1 MHLYKNKNGRWRA
14 IVQHQGQRKSFTAG
28 SKLEARRMAMAWEL
42 KQGAVPAER
51 VTVDDIIEMHLKQL
65 KDRRSPITI
74 QSYRDFALRLPTE
87 FLNRNVT
94 EVDVRVVSGL
104 YEQLIDAGVSP
115 HTVQKMKVMLSGAW
129 QRAITAGYDTRN
141 PIRMVPAPYT
151 EKPHIDPP
159 TPRDVNKL
167 MDAAETDQQRL
178 FIRLAAA
185 TGARRGELCGLQ
197 WDDFDFDK
205 NSVILRRSVVTTR
218 DGVDIRETKT
228 GRKGHRVIAVGD
240 IVMQHVRRWRV
251 QQLEQALAA
260 GLPEPVWVFSQ
271 DAGVTPWR
279 PEYPTS
285 WFIKLRNQTGASC
298 RLHDLRHFAA
308 TQLLAGG
315 MSLAQVAGRLG
326 HASVATTAATY
337 AHWVPAMDRE
347 AAEILDR
354 SLHG

>member
-1 MHLYKNKNGRWRA
+1 MNLSQKKNGHWRA
-14 IVQHQGQRKSFTAG
+14 IVQFKGVRKSFTAPT
-28 SKLEARRMAMAWEL
+28 KLQARRLALAWEL
-42 KQGAVPAER
+42 KQGAVPDEL

-65 KDRRSPITI
+65 NGRRSPVTI
-74 QSYRDFALRLPTE
+74 QSYRDYTLRLPTE
-87 FLNRNVT
+87 FLEGCVT
-94 EVDVRVVSGL
+94 DVDARVVSALYDGL
-104 YEQLIDAGVSP
+104 LDGGMSP
-115 HTVQKMKVMLSGAW
+115 HTVQKIKVMLSGTW
-129 QRAITAGYDTRN
+129 QRAIANGYDTRN

-151 EKPHIDPP
+151 EKPNYQPP
-159 TPRDVNKL
+159 TPEEVNKL
-167 MDAAETDQQRL
+167 MDGAESDQHRL

-185 TGARRGELCGLQ
+185 TGARRGELCGIQ
-197 WDDFDFDK
+197 WDDFDLD
-205 NSVILRRSVVTTR
+205 NNGLILRRSVVTTR
-218 DGVDIRETKT
+218 DGIEIRGTKT

-240 IVMQHVRRWRV
+240 IVMQHVRRWRR

-260 GLPEPVWVFSQ
+260 GLPEPVWLFSQ

-285 WFIKLRNQTGASC
+285 WFIKLRNQTGVSC

-337 AHWVPAMDRE
+337 AHWVPAKDRE
-347 AAEILDR
+347 AADILDK